1 MDVSIKKDAC
11 FWIIFTTLVA
21 NYSCHMTGESF
32 LKQQAAAA
40 HNLSCS
46 NLKRIPAFIPKKNII
61 CGHTSKFRCAQTFY
75 ECSLYLLA

>member
-46 NLKRIPAFIPKKNII
+46 NLKRIPAFIP
-61 CGHTSKFRCAQTFY
+61 
-75 ECSLYLLA
+75 